1 MLVMVITA
9 PAMEAPEGSVTSP
22 ERDARNSCALST
34 PAIKTKEASAS
45 LFIRNLHLR
54 RNPVVCFILETA
66 VEKVE
71 KD

>member
-22 ERDARNSCALST
+22 EREARNSCALST

-45 LFIRNLHLR
+45 LFHKKPPFTTQSGHVFYPRNGS
-54 RNPVVCFILETA
+54 
-66 VEKVE
+66 
-71 KD
+71 